1 MGGRKS
7 KNGGIESTGEFPQS
21 ASSGLEPTRPA
32 TSGVSTPKAGVSR
45 PKGSDR
51 LTDRECNG
59 ASADDTP
66 RKLADGKGLYLLV
79 NPGADGSKLWR
90 LKYRHGGKERVYS
103 IGAYPETSLAGARDE
118 RDKARNWLRDGKDPV
133 IERRLLK
140 ASEAAKQADTFEL
153 VAREFLEKQ
162 AGKWSADHAAAVKRR
177 LEAELLPDLGRLPV
191 SGISAPIA
199 LATLKKIEKRGALE
213 TASKS
218 RVLGSQIARYAIVTG
233 RMAVDP
239 FAHLSEVMQTRRA
252 VNRATIPLEEMPAL
266 FAALAKVP
274 AEANTRSALY
284 WLVLTVTRTI
294 ETRMAPWAEID
305 AKAKLWRIPA
315 ARMKMRDPHIVPLST
330 HALRVLELAR
340 PLRTSSDP
348 GALIFPGFTRAGN
361 LSENAIL
368 ALLARA
374 GFYGRQ
380 TGHGFRAS
388 FSTWANETH
397 AADPDVIEACLAH
410 KPAGVRHDYNHA
422 TYLAQ
427 RRKVL
432 QAWADQ
438 CEAWGMRL

>member
-1 MGGRKS
+1 MGGTKS
-7 KNGGIESTGEFPQS
+7 ENRGIDAPGV
-21 ASSGLEPTRPA
+21 EPA
-32 TSGVSTPKAGVSR
+32 PKAKRRGQNW
-45 PKGSDR
+45 
-51 LTDRECNG
+51 LTDRECD
-59 ASADDTP
+59 AARTSDAP
-66 RKLADGKGLYLLV
+66 SKLSDGKGLYLLV
-79 NPGADGSKLWR
+79 NPGDYGSKLWR
-90 LKYRHGGKERVYS
+90 LKYRYGGKERVYS
-103 IGAYPETSLAGARDE
+103 IGAYPDVTLEKAREKRDE
-118 RDKARNWLRDGKDPV
+118 AREWLREGKDPV
-133 IERRLLK
+133 IERRLAK
-140 ASEAAKQADTFEL
+140 AAAEAKQADTFEL
-153 VAREFLEKQ
+153 VAREFLALQ
-162 AGKWSADHAAAVKRR
+162 AGKWSLDHAVAVARR

-191 SGISAPIA
+191 SGITAPIA
-199 LATLKKIEKRGALE
+199 LATLRKIEKRGALE

-233 RMAVDP
+233 RMAIDP
-239 FAHLSEVMQTRRA
+239 FAHLSEVMQPRKT
-252 VNRATIPLEEMPAL
+252 VNRATIPLDEMPAL

-274 AEANTRSALY
+274 AEANTRAALY
-284 WLVLTVTRTI
+284 WLVLTVTRTT
-294 ETRMAPWAEID
+294 ETRMASWLEID
-305 AKAKLWRIPA
+305 MKAKLWRIPA

-330 HALRVLELAR
+330 QALQVLELAR
-340 PLRTSSDP
+340 PLRTSDDP
-348 GALIFPGFTRAGN
+348 GALIFPGFTKAGN

-410 KPAGVRHDYNHA
+410 KPGGVRHDYNHA

-438 CEAWGMRL
+438 CAAWGMTL